1 MLHCFQSRRVVFQT
15 RDVYRKQ
22 FKHAATDYMYTV
34 TDWNHMDINTWGDLM
49 MPGAQEFLLQ
59 QSSRCQAYAIKYII
73 GEFETREP
81 DTEKGCWYPSPNTV
95 SILFDT
101 SKLPYC
107 SGLNQSVFPVDPTMV
122 FEPAPFGC
130 WNEEL
135 TQDPVM
141 ENVRLLKE
149 GEVTN
154 DYIAINGPWQS
165 NEKARFNAI
174 QFGTNPVT
182 NYSLDVERPWKIKKM
197 LKTNHVL
204 TLKDDFDPNE
214 ITRGVEGRD
223 LVHQRKKKVLSTL
236 AGEIHLTPHWES
248 TDPILLR
255 TPDHVD
261 FPNGLRYNCALVP
274 NSPQI
279 LIKSDPGWSPDL
291 IIQKSVEGWIRV
303 ELLIKYQMKYPKSQ
317 WNITEGSTKPDGEDL
332 TKVKTLFPHT
342 EGMSRTVAIV
352 KGKLVDKCEL
362 THMDTSMEVQA
373 AGSSGQAP
381 TPTCQASTS
390 GEPKLYPQMKKE
402 SS

>member
-1 MLHCFQSRRVVFQT
+1 MCGLTLRCGRNMPQSLSSMVQSSEMQSRRVVFQT

-22 FKHAATDYMYTV
+22 FKHAANDYMYTV
-34 TDWNHMDINTWGDLM
+34 TDWNHIDINTWGDLM

-59 QSSRCQAYAIKYII
+59 QSSRFQAYAIKYII

-101 SKLPYC
+101 GKLLYC

-122 FEPAPFGC
+122 FEPVPFGY

-154 DYIAINGPWQS
+154 YYIAINGPWQS
-165 NEKARFNAI
+165 NEKARFNAV

-182 NYSLDVERPWKIKKM
+182 NYSLDVERPRKIKKM
-197 LKTNHVL
+197 LKTNQVS
-204 TLKDDFDPNE
+204 TLKEEFDPKQ
-214 ITRGVEGRD
+214 ITRSVEGRD
-223 LVHQRKKKVLSTL
+223 LVHQKKKKVLSTL
-236 AGEIHLTPHWES
+236 VGEIHLTPHWKS

-274 NSPQI
+274 NAPQI

-291 IIQKSVEGWIRV
+291 LIQKSVEGWIRV
-303 ELLIKYQMKYPKSQ
+303 ELLIKYQMQYPKSQ
-317 WNITEGSTKPDGEDL
+317 WNITEGSTKPDVEDL
-332 TKVKTLFPHT
+332 TKVKTLGEILPQRRDVRRLAPKPAPIRRA
-342 EGMSRTVAIV
+342 SRRP
-352 KGKLVDKCEL
+352 KGA
-362 THMDTSMEVQA
+362 EVSASLA
-373 AGSSGQAP
+373 A
-381 TPTCQASTS
+381 
-390 GEPKLYPQMKKE
+390 
-402 SS
+402 